1 MALLYRKSFFKV
13 VQQTTYPLTYLDSTT
28 VQKRYSRD
36 LLVVEGFLNQHH
48 IHLIVN
54 HWPSRRGG
62 KQKSEVARLE
72 ASKIHR
78 QITDSIFKKHP
89 ESKLISMG
97 DYNDD
102 PSDKS
107 LSWMSENGLFNGMEK
122 TFKQGIGSLAYR
134 DRWHLFDQLL
144 FSINWQQNEDLYLM
158 KTALF
163 NPLWLQ
169 TPKGKYRGYPW
180 RTQHAERQFKG
191 FSDHFPVYALLVE
204 KRETPQK

>member
-13 VQQTTYPLTYLDSTT
+13 VQQTTYPLTYLDLTT
-28 VQKRYSRD
+28 GQKRYSRD
-36 LLVVEGFLNQHH
+36 LLVVEGFLNQHQ
-48 IHLIVN
+48 IHLILN

-122 TFKQGIGSLAYR
+122 SL
-134 DRWHLFDQLL
+134 
-144 FSINWQQNEDLYLM
+144 S
-158 KTALF
+158 
-163 NPLWLQ
+163 
-169 TPKGKYRGYPW
+169 KG
-180 RTQHAERQFKG
+180 
-191 FSDHFPVYALLVE
+191 
-204 KRETPQK
+204 